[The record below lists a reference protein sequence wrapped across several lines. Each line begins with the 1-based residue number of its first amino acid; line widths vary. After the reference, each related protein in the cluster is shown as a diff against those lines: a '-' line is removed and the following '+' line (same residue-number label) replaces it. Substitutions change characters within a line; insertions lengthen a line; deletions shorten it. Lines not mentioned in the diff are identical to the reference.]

1 MTSDAAKLASAWAD
15 NAMVA
20 LASVPDMAEWI
31 VAHRLH
37 LLRLEQLAPEKRRQ
51 LQAAMDRRWVE
62 IESRRAMIRDGVG

>member
-1 MTSDAAKLASAWAD
+1 MTDAAKLATAWAD

-20 LASVPDMAEWI
+20 LAAVPDMADWI
-31 VAHRLH
+31 VAHRMH

-62 IESRRAMIRDGVG
+62 IEARREVISEGAGG